1 MYQRQ
6 KHDFGL
12 SKEQSQEVET
22 IVRTVPAEWQAT
34 LRMAIVIGIGE
45 TRPGRPFQTLANNI
59 MAQYSAGGES

>member
-1 MYQRQ
+1 MYKRE

-12 SKEQSQEVET
+12 SKEQSEEVES

-45 TRPGRPFQTLANNI
+45 TRPGRPFQTFAKNI
-59 MAQYSAGGES
+59 VAQYSEGVEP